1 MMSNSDKD
9 IIELDDTI
17 FDILEDIFEKD
28 IEDLDD

>member
-1 MMSNSDKD
+1 MSNSDKD